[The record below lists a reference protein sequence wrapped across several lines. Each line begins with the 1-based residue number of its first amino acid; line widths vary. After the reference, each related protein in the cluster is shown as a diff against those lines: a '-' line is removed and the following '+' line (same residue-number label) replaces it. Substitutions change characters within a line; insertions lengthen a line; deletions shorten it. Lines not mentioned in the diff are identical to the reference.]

1 MFLINTFWGIPATP
15 YVMYNGI
22 PLGSDVK
29 VPSSA
34 DTGKVVEGDQ
44 LTINVQSG
52 TAQIP
57 VVALTMN
64 DQGFIVAN
72 SWALDFQTFQY
83 EKSTVSNAK
92 LIDAETGTELGTT
105 DGTGK
110 AKLNVQP
117 SSGVIAIEG
126 LSALKVSEGE
136 GKEFAC
142 ISNAY
147 VPPARDYSLFGGP
160 DGHDLLMI
168 LIVGLGMAI
177 PMGIVIFIGLR
188 KELKN
193 NGRLPIDKL
202 P

>member
-1 MFLINTFWGIPATP
+1 
-15 YVMYNGI
+15 
-22 PLGSDVK
+22 
-29 VPSSA
+29 
-34 DTGKVVEGDQ
+34 
-44 LTINVQSG
+44 
-52 TAQIP
+52 
-57 VVALTMN
+57 MN
-64 DQGFIVAN
+64 DQGFIVSN

-92 LIDAETGTELGTT
+92 LLDAETGAELGTT

-110 AKLNVQP
+110 AKLNTQP
-117 SSGVIAIEG
+117 ACGVIAIEG
-126 LSALKVSEGE
+126 LSALKVGEGE
-136 GKEFAC
+136 GKVFDC
-142 ISNAY
+142 ISSAY

-177 PMGIVIFIGLR
+177 PMGVIIYIGLK